1 MEFKPKGKTNA
12 PVNQTVQRQA
22 ERVAQVPQLPVRTA
36 EMISLQRFMQPAVTE
51 QRQAVQPVFRAV
63 SLQRAEDQRLSVQ
76 RQAVTQQI
84 SQFAVPSGAI
94 EAALQRQQQPTAPV
108 PLKPQSAG
116 EWVTVMRQ
124 QAEQADGR
132 RMSSREFGQ
141 FTALQRQVAQ
151 TLTQGYLRDRQPA
164 LQRQQEYAGHM
175 ATLQRHPVSG
185 QVAQVFMRSI
195 PMGERPALQRAVDE
209 VVQREALQRQ
219 QDEQALQLHSFQRQ
233 LAELDHEATRP
244 VLQRIQARRGS
255 GNPLPEAVQRHLEQ
269 GLNHDLSG
277 VRIHDDAEAD
287 KMAKGVNAIAF
298 TTGKDIFFQSGKFNP
313 NTQTGLE
320 LLAHEVTHTVQQ
332 SKGQVGPGID
342 PSSSHETQAQD
353 MGRKLSQQ
361 PINGTATSEAKQA
374 RVSTSNPIS
383 RSGGIQRK
391 VAAAPAKPSFAQKA
405 ALVQAF
411 SVYLRSAIDK
421 PAADSPYLQGLAAAG
436 QAFGI
441 FYPPG
446 LDQQGVIN
454 LTVSHFEQS
463 GQSSELMNAL
473 RANGGYSQLIR
484 LSQGSTSRALTV
496 ADIGG
501 AKQLTFD
508 AFIEQLASNLSYAN
522 RNDFKDDKSQT
533 GPNKNDGKG
542 KDLLKVFGY
551 AASPVFLGRWGMQM
565 RVFYPTKA
573 DASKPVVL
581 AFRGTEGVAIPHAVV
596 KELAKPGTGM
606 VGGLTFD
613 QRNESEVDT
622 ATDMSRMKT
631 AYTMYDM
638 NTVEI
643 EKAIGFAKSKG
654 KSLLAAGHSLGGG
667 LAQIATAR
675 HPGLFGQLY
684 TFQAPGISEAGVREI
699 EKGKTQTRNYRM
711 TWDTVPMANQG
722 AFAGD
727 VFTFED
733 PALKGPSK
741 LKGVQQNHVI
751 PILGQF
757 LAGMQQDGVKL
768 DKQQQA
774 IRDYGKRAVNETPT
788 NSVTTRFLG
797 KGQDVPIIASED
809 AKALAAPPAFSG
821 VMNNAVANNLIY
833 NLLIEEA
840 RQDLKAI
847 PATGGVQGVSRKL
860 RDVVSWVQS
869 VDPKS
874 IGLTKDARRVINDY
888 ATVNPDLPQGLM
900 KTMLA
905 SDQAAVRT
913 GGNALFKSEGQA
925 RYLEVILAMKT
936 GDFSGSNVNAI
947 LTENR
952 ERFIRDLP
960 SLWFSLHPEGAALYE
975 QLVQAMGNVK

>member
-22 ERVAQVPQLPVRTA
+22 ERVAQVPQLPVRIA
-36 EMISLQRFMQPAVTE
+36 EIGSLQRLMQPAVTE
-51 QRQAVQPVFRAV
+51 QRQVIQPVFQAA
-63 SLQRAEDQRLSVQ
+63 SLQRTEDERLSMQ
-76 RQAVTQQI
+76 RQAVTQQA
-84 SQFAVPSGAI
+84 SQFSVPSGAI
-94 EAALQRQQQPTAPV
+94 QAALQRQQQPTAPV

-116 EWVTVMRQ
+116 DWVTVMCF

-132 RMSSREFGQ
+132 RMSTRELGQ

-164 LQRQQEYAGHM
+164 LQRQQEYARHI
-175 ATLQRHPVSG
+175 ATLQRHPISG
-185 QVAQVFMRSI
+185 QVSQVFMRGV
-195 PMGERPALQRAVDE
+195 PAGERPALQRAVDE
-209 VVQREALQRQ
+209 VIQREAIQRQ
-219 QDEQALQLHSFQRQ
+219 QDEQALQLHSLQRQ
-233 LAELDHEATRP
+233 LAELDHEATQP
-244 VLQRIQARRGS
+244 VFQRIQARRGS

-313 NTQTGLE
+313 NTQSGLE

-332 SKGQVGPGID
+332 AKGEIGPGID
-342 PSSSHETQAQD
+342 PSSSHETQAQN
-353 MGRKLSQQ
+353 MGRKLAQQ
-361 PINGTATSEAKQA
+361 PFNSASSAKQA
-374 RVSTSNPIS
+374 RVSTSKPIS
-383 RSGGIQRK
+383 PSGGIQRK
-391 VAAAPAKPSFAQKA
+391 PATSPAKASFAQKA

-421 PAADSPYLQGLAAAG
+421 PAADSPYLRSLAAAG
-436 QAFGI
+436 QTFGI

-454 LTVSHFEQS
+454 LTVNHFEQS
-463 GQSSELMNAL
+463 GQSADLMTTL
-473 RANGGYSQLIR
+473 RANGGYQQLIR
-484 LSQGSTSRALTV
+484 LSQGSTRRALTV

-501 AKQLTFD
+501 TKQLTFD

-522 RNDFKDDKSQT
+522 RNDFKDDKSQS
-533 GPNKNDGKG
+533 GLNKNDGKG
-542 KDLLKVFGY
+542 QDLLKVFGY
-551 AASPVFLGRWGMQM
+551 ASSPVFLGRWGMQM
-565 RVFYPTKA
+565 RVFYPTKP
-573 DASKPVVL
+573 DASRPVVL
-581 AFRGTEGVAIPHAVV
+581 TFRGTEGVAFPYAVV
-596 KELAKPGTGM
+596 KQLAKPGSGT
-606 VGGLTFD
+606 VGGLSFD

-643 EKAIGFAKSKG
+643 EKAIGFAKTKG

-667 LAQIATAR
+667 LAQIAAAR

-684 TFQAPGISEAGVREI
+684 TFQAPGISKEGVREI

-711 TWDTVPMANQG
+711 TWDVVPTANQG

-751 PILGQF
+751 PILSQF
-757 LAGMQQDGVKL
+757 LAGMQQDGMKL

-774 IRDYGKRAVNETPT
+774 LRDYGKRAVNETPT
-788 NSVTTRFLG
+788 NAVTTRFLG
-797 KGQDVPIIASED
+797 KGQDVPIMAGE
-809 AKALAAPPAFSG
+809 AGKAIAAPVGFSG
-821 VMNNAVANNLIY
+821 VMNNAVANNLVY
-833 NLLIEEA
+833 NLLIERA

-847 PATGGVQGVSRKL
+847 PATGGVQVVSRKL
-860 RDVVSWVQS
+860 RDVVSWAQS

-874 IGLTKDARRVINDY
+874 LGLTADARRVITDY

-936 GDFSGSNVNAI
+936 GDFASGNVSAI

-960 SLWFSLHPEGAALYE
+960 SLWFSLHPDGAAIYE
-975 QLVQAMGNVK
+975 QLVQAMGSKK